1 MKCAGQQH
9 KAESHYDITYKR
21 KQEILQTLT
30 EAGLCDAILMN
41 YRRCIDGNKNYIV
54 SNSL

>member
-54 SNSL
+54 SNSS